1 MAGADHAG
9 TGPEPSARLDELKWG
24 HSPQEAD
31 DLGLASLLMSL
42 QLLAD
47 DKDRAGAVGASW
59 TADTPASVQAI
70 KSGATAITRAMTK
83 WVGGAGGVAA
93 ALSAGAA
100 VVVPLV
106 GHVGQAVVVALI
118 GSAALLGSGVAIAC
132 ALLISGDLRARGE
145 ATAARHAGRAEVAS
159 AFLRATATTPMM
171 NQVHQNDI
179 LFALSS
185 FPGKVRLIAKG
196 DSHAE
201 LATGIRT
208 QADHRVQIGTKS
220 GDWKFLDEI
229 EGYTTNP

>member
-1 MAGADHAG
+1 MTGADHAG
-9 TGPEPSARLDELKWG
+9 AGPEPSARLDELKWG
-24 HSPQEAD
+24 RSPQEAD
-31 DLGLASLLMSL
+31 EVGLASLLMAL

-47 DKDRAGAVGASW
+47 DKDREGAVSASW
-59 TADTPASVQAI
+59 NADTPPSVQAI

-83 WVGGAGGVAA
+83 WVGGAGGVTAA
-93 ALSAGAA
+93 VSAGAA
-100 VVVPLV
+100 IVAQVNHL
-106 GHVGQAVVVALI
+106 GQAVVVALI

-159 AFLRATATTPMM
+159 AFLRATATTPMV
-171 NQVHQNDI
+171 NQVHQTDI

-196 DSHAE
+196 DNHAE

-208 QADHRVQIGTKS
+208 QSDHRVQIGTKS
-220 GDWKFLDEI
+220 GDWKFLEEI
-229 EGYTTNP
+229 EGYTTSP

>member
-1 MAGADHAG
+1 MAGGDHAG
-9 TGPEPSARLDELKWG
+9 TGPEPAARLDELKWG
-24 HSPQEAD
+24 RSPQEAGEV
-31 DLGLASLLMSL
+31 GLASLLMSL

-47 DKDRAGAVGASW
+47 DKDREGAVSASW
-59 TADTPASVQAI
+59 NADTPPSVQAI

-83 WVGGAGGVAA
+83 WVGGVGGVAA
-93 ALSAGAA
+93 ALSAAAA
-100 VVVPLV
+100 VVVPVV
-106 GHVGQAVVVALI
+106 GQVGQAVVVALI
-118 GSAALLGSGVAIAC
+118 ASAALLGSGVAIAC

-159 AFLRATATTPMM
+159 AFLRATATAPML

-196 DSHAE
+196 ENHPE

-220 GDWKFLDEI
+220 GDWKFLEEI
-229 EGYTTNP
+229 EGYTTSP